1 MSKQIKIL
9 FIINDLSVGG
19 AQIRTIRLANGL
31 SRRGFWTSIAS
42 LGKTDHISKELSDD
56 IDFSFSKHFDYLQS
70 MTVFSSSLSSLYS
83 LYEVIKLIRSTN
95 PDIVCAMQWAA
106 KIPASLAGKLLGK
119 KTVLVEVNNSIYE
132 LRLKGVKS
140 RLHPKF
146 FARKIACRLAT
157 AVAANS
163 RGLADFTASCYGLTE
178 VALIHNGTDIE
189 AVRRMSS
196 EPVESQWSDEE
207 DARLVVAVGRLER
220 QKGFEFLIEAIK
232 LLNTEG
238 TRVRLLILGEGTMRE
253 SLERKVADCGIGDMV
268 RMSGFVTNPYPHM
281 AGADVFVCSSVSEG
295 MSNTILEAMALG
307 LPVVSTDHEFGAS
320 DVIKHG
326 DSGLLVP
333 VGDSKA
339 MASSIRDVIEDEKLR
354 GKLVRGAE
362 IAVREF
368 NMEAMVEKHKHLF
381 TSIVKR

>member
-9 FIINDLSVGG
+9 FIINDMSVGG

-31 SRRGFWTSIAS
+31 SRRGFRTSIAS

-146 FARKIACRLAT
+146 LARKIACRLAT
-157 AVAANS
+157 VVAANS

-196 EPVESQWSDEE
+196 EPVESQWSDE
-207 DARLVVAVGRLER
+207 DAKLVVAVGRLER

-238 TRVRLLILGEGTMRE
+238 ARVRLLILGEGAMRE
-253 SLERKVADCGIGDMV
+253 SLERKVADCGISDMV
-268 RMSGFVTNPYPHM
+268 KISGFITNPYPHM

-320 DVIKHG
+320 DVVKHG

-339 MASSIRDVIEDEKLR
+339 MANSIRDIIEDERLR

-362 IAVREF
+362 TAIREF
-368 NMEAMVEKHKHLF
+368 DMEAMVEKHKRLF
-381 TSIVKR
+381 TSIMKR